1 MRIEILDGE
10 AVVNTINA
18 SPEVAQAQHPGAWRI
33 AEVQDDPAPEPAPD
47 LRITNL
53 AFVDRFTDAEAIG
66 IDLASIGATVGAAQ
80 IRRYLDKV
88 SKATYIDL
96 AREDTQSGVR
106 ALEVAGLLG
115 AGRADAILLT
125 PIEDHERP
133 R

>member
-1 MRIEILDGE
+1 MRIEIMDGE
-10 AVVNTINA
+10 VVVNIIIA
-18 SPEVAQAQHPGAWRI
+18 SPEFAEAQHPGAWRI
-33 AEVQDDPAPEPAPD
+33 AEGQDDPAPEPAPD